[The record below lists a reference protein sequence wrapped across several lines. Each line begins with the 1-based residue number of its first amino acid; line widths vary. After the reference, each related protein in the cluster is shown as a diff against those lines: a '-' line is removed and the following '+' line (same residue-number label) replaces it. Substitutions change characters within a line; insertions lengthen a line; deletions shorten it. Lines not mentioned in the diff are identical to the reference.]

1 MFNLQ
6 TASSGVKKAA
16 YRLGIRSGKY
26 EPHFANEPFEKMVTV
41 YGDNGKVAEI
51 TQIDA
56 ELADDYTWKEIRSG
70 Q

>member
-1 MFNLQ
+1 MFDLK
-6 TASSGVKKAA
+6 TASSAVKKAA

-41 YGDNGKVAEI
+41 YGDNGKIAEI

-56 ELADDYTWKEIRSG
+56 ELASDYNWQEIRSG
-70 Q
+70 R